1 MESLKTKVGVSAGI
15 AAAFILLA
23 GRVSVLAVAVCLAYA
38 FLIEENELVRKAAKN
53 GVIIW
58 VVYEC
63 VCLVS
68 AFIQYIAKFFDSYYG
83 SGFYSAMTKI
93 DNFIELAYL
102 VVVVVFALIYLFM
115 GLPKAPAP
123 AYNAQYQG
131 QPYQAQAPQQG
142 AAQQNR
148 TCPTCNTLLAGP
160 GICPNCGTKVD

>member
-1 MESLKTKVGVSAGI
+1 MEPLKTKVGVSAGI

-23 GRVSVLAVAVCLAYA
+23 GRVSVLAIALCLAYA

-53 GVIIW
+53 GAIIW
-58 VVYEC
+58 VIYEC
-63 VCLVS
+63 VSLVS
-68 AFIQYIAKFFDSYYG
+68 QFIQYIARFFDSYSY
-83 SGFYSAMTKI
+83 SSFYSVMSKI

-102 VVVVVFALIYLFM
+102 IVVVVFAVIYLFM

-131 QPYQAQAPQQG
+131 QPYQAPQQN
-142 AAQQNR
+142 APQQNR
-148 TCPTCNTLLAGP
+148 TCPTCKTLLAGP